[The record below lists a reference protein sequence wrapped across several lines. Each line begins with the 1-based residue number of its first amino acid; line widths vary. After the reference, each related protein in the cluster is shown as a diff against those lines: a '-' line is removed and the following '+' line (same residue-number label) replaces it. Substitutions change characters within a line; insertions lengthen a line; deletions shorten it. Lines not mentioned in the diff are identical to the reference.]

1 MAEVKTA
8 GKPGFLR
15 RLWRGEAGPWLPF
28 WLLLVPSAIAGAA
41 LATTYGTFGLL
52 VAVLKIP
59 WQALLPVGLI
69 VLAVPLAGAVMAWRG
84 TRKFESS
91 SGQVALRFVCL
102 ALVAVVLLPLWTVGK
117 TWGRYAQK
125 ESAVLQKEYDAAD
138 LDGKLLLAAR
148 NGDPKQVLEFLRQG
162 ANVDARERM
171 QPNFGRT
178 PLHYAAGVYRAAGPR
193 KHLEVAKLLLAKGA
207 DVNARAQGG
216 YTPLHVASGNY
227 GNGHVAALLLANG
240 ADVNAKDRRGTP
252 LAAAALAGKLE
263 VVKLLLSQ
271 GADPNVVDSNGH
283 RPLDLIISVGT
294 WYDRHDEIFI
304 RILEAG
310 ASLAPPERGHSPIAA
325 AMRRGRPK
333 LVLAM
338 LDKGGGA
345 DAALVE
351 HIGSGAHREVLEAL
365 LARNVAVFTGEG
377 VGATLLHG
385 AACTKDVAFFDWV
398 LANTP
403 DVNVRAEDGSTPLH
417 KAARCANADTTA
429 KLLARQA
436 DVNALNT
443 DGAAPIN
450 ELHGGNTLSILRT
463 LLDAGANPNISS
475 KDGRTPLMGTVYV
488 SSPVSARL
496 LLERGAN
503 VNAKNRWGR
512 TALHEA
518 ARLYKV
524 EVAEVILGAKDLK
537 VDEPN
542 DEGETALHMVV
553 RSGGPRLVPLL
564 LKRGADKSLRGKD
577 GKTALEIVESKG
589 GPWKEIAD
597 LLR

>member
-8 GKPGFLR
+8 EKPGFLR
-15 RLWRGEAGPWLPF
+15 RLWRGEAGPWLPL

-41 LATTYGTFGLL
+41 LATTYGTIALLLL
-52 VAVLKIP
+52 VAAIP
-59 WQALLPVGLI
+59 WPALLPIGLFL
-69 VLAVPLAGAVMAWRG
+69 LAVPVAGAVMAWRG

-91 SGQVALRFVCL
+91 SGQAALRFVCVAL
-102 ALVAVVLLPLWTVGK
+102 AAVVLLPLWTVGK
-117 TWGRYAQK
+117 SLGGYVQNQ
-125 ESAVLQKEYDAAD
+125 SASAQKEYDAAD

-148 NGDPKQVLEFLRQG
+148 NGDPKRVSELLRQG
-162 ANVDARERM
+162 ATADAREKK
-171 QPNFGRT
+171 QPNVGRT
-178 PLHYAAGVYRAAGPR
+178 PLHYAAGGYRTAGPG
-193 KHLEVAKLLLAKGA
+193 KHVEAAKLLLAKGA
-207 DVNARAQGG
+207 DVNAKAQGG
-216 YTPLHVASGNY
+216 YTPLHVASGL
-227 GNGHVAALLLANG
+227 GNAEMAAFLLANG
-240 ADVNAKDRRGTP
+240 ADANAKDRRGTP
-252 LAAAALAGKLE
+252 LAAAAQAGKLE
-263 VVKLLLSQ
+263 VVKLLLAR
-271 GADPNVVDSNGH
+271 GADANAVDSSGH
-283 RPLDLIISVGT
+283 RPLDLISFIGT
-294 WYDRHDEIFI
+294 WYDSHDEIFI

-310 ASLAPPERGHSPIAA
+310 ASLAPPERGHSPIVA

-345 DAALVE
+345 DGALVE
-351 HIGSGAHREVLEAL
+351 LIGSGAHREVLEAL
-365 LARNVAVFTGEG
+365 LARNVPVFTGEG

-403 DVNVRAEDGSTPLH
+403 DVNVRAKDGRTPLH
-417 KAARCANADTTA
+417 KAARCANADTIA
-429 KLLARQA
+429 RLLARQA
-436 DVNALNT
+436 DVNALST

-450 ELHGGNTLSILRT
+450 ELHGGDTLPILRT

-475 KDGRTPLMGTVYV
+475 KDGRTPLMGAVYV
-488 SSPVSARL
+488 SSTDSARL
-496 LLERGAN
+496 LLERGAD

-542 DEGETALHMVV
+542 DVGDTALHMVA

-564 LKRGADKSLRGKD
+564 LKRGADKSLRAKD
-577 GKTALEIVESKG
+577 GKTALEIAESRG
-589 GPWKEIAD
+589 GPWKETAD